1 MVVAARE
8 MGAVVKDKV
17 YCGIHNDKYGGMTS
31 IGSIVKD
38 AWLFGLLPE
47 TESCEGWT
55 NAQFEKLQ
63 QDIAKAW
70 DQYGLLV
77 GNLPAELRE
86 RHHRIHDE
94 AIQRAR
100 AMGWDPD
107 TELSDES

>member
-1 MVVAARE
+1 

-55 NAQFEKLQ
+55 NAQFEKL
-63 QDIAKAW
+63 
-70 DQYGLLV
+70 
-77 GNLPAELRE
+77 
-86 RHHRIHDE
+86 
-94 AIQRAR
+94 
-100 AMGWDPD
+100 
-107 TELSDES
+107 